1 MSEPPNASDQ
11 RFVDRV
17 MLEVARQERRLPRV
31 LLALAVSALVLA
43 VPAVLALRG
52 RRALDAAIALSL
64 AAARE
69 IIVDVADNPV
79 FWAGVALAVV
89 WLCWLSWRALGGRR

>member
-1 MSEPPNASDQ
+1 MNRPPASDQ

-17 MLEVARQERRLPRV
+17 MMEVARQERRLPRV

-43 VPAVLALRG
+43 VPAVLALRA
-52 RRALDAAIALSL
+52 RRALDAAVALSL
-64 AAARE
+64 ASARE
-69 IIVDVADNPV
+69 LVVGVADSPF
-79 FWAGVALAVV
+79 FWAGAGLAVL